1 MSDVEFS
8 ISFAGPL
15 VTFQDIGRPGNMR
28 YGVSASGPMDIVS
41 FEAAN
46 AVLGNDTK
54 QTAIEISL
62 GGLILQCHEGSI
74 TLAITGGDFLIEY
87 QGQKISS
94 WTVLTIQ
101 KGERLSVRAGK
112 SGSWAY
118 LAFSGKLNVK
128 DWLNSSSTH
137 STSGFGGG
145 VLKTGQKFT
154 LTDASNQANRIGPIL
169 KPNFNTNDL
178 IHAVLGPQDQ
188 YFMNTAIKIFSD
200 SIFKV
205 SDNYDRMG
213 MQLTGPKL
221 ELKSALSIPS
231 EPVVKGSIQVSGD
244 GIPTILLADH
254 QTTGGYPKIA
264 TVISS
269 DINRLVQF
277 RSNQS
282 VKFVLINSNE
292 ALQKTR
298 KFLDMK
304 EKYLEKLSISR
315 GTLEQRLMS
324 ENLIGGIEFNS

>member
-188 YFMNTAIKIFSD
+188 YFMNTAIKIFSN

-277 RSNQS
+277 RSNQN
-282 VKFVLINSNE
+282 VEFILINSNE

-304 EKYLEKLSISR
+304 EKYLQKISISR

-324 ENLIGGIEFNS
+324 ENLIGGVEFN

>member
-46 AVLGNDTK
+46 AVLGNETK

-62 GGLILQCHEGSI
+62 GGLILQCREGSI

-94 WTVLTIQ
+94 WTVLTLQ

-154 LTDASNQANRIGPIL
+154 LTDASNQENRIGPIL
-169 KPNFNTNDL
+169 KPNFYTNDL

-188 YFMNTAIKIFSD
+188 YFMNTAIKIFSN

>member
-8 ISFAGPL
+8 ISYAGPL

-46 AVLGNDTK
+46 AVLGNETK

-154 LTDASNQANRIGPIL
+154 LTDASNQENRIGPIL

-269 DINRLVQF
+269 DINRLVQL
-277 RSNQS
+277 RSNQN
-282 VKFVLINSNE
+282 VEFILINSNE

-304 EKYLEKLSISR
+304 EKYLQKISTSR

-324 ENLIGGIEFNS
+324 ENLIGGVEFN

>member
-46 AVLGNDTK
+46 AVLGNETK

-101 KGERLSVRAGK
+101 KGERLSIRAGK

-128 DWLNSSSTH
+128 DWLKSNSTH

-169 KPNFNTNDL
+169 KPSFNTNDL

-188 YFMNTAIKIFSD
+188 YFINTAIEIFSD

-282 VKFVLINSNE
+282 VEFILISSDE

-304 EKYLEKLSISR
+304 EKYLQKISISR

-324 ENLIGGIEFNS
+324 ENLIGGVEFNS

>member
-1 MSDVEFS
+1 MSDVDFS
-8 ISFAGPL
+8 ISYAGPL

-46 AVLGNDTK
+46 AVLGNETK

-94 WTVLTIQ
+94 WTVLTLQ

-154 LTDASNQANRIGPIL
+154 LTDASNQENRIGPIL
-169 KPNFNTNDL
+169 KPNFYTNDL

-188 YFMNTAIKIFSD
+188 YFMNTAIKIFSN

-282 VKFVLINSNE
+282 VKLVLINSNE

-304 EKYLEKLSISR
+304 EKYLQKISTSR

-324 ENLIGGIEFNS
+324 ENLIGGVEFN

>member
-46 AVLGNDTK
+46 AVLGNETK

-169 KPNFNTNDL
+169 KPNLNTNDL

-269 DINRLVQF
+269 DINRLVQL

-282 VKFVLINSNE
+282 VEFILINSNE

-304 EKYLEKLSISR
+304 EKYLQKISISR

-324 ENLIGGIEFNS
+324 ENLIGGVEFN

>member
-1 MSDVEFS
+1 MSDVDFS
-8 ISFAGPL
+8 ISYAGPL

-46 AVLGNDTK
+46 AVLGNETK

-200 SIFKV
+200 SIYKV

-269 DINRLVQF
+269 DINRLVQL
-277 RSNQS
+277 RSNQN
-282 VKFVLINSNE
+282 VEFILINSNE

-304 EKYLEKLSISR
+304 EKYLLKISISR

-324 ENLIGGIEFNS
+324 ENLIGGVEFN

>member
-46 AVLGNDTK
+46 AVLGNETK

-169 KPNFNTNDL
+169 KPNFYTNDL

-188 YFMNTAIKIFSD
+188 YFMNTAIKIFSN

-282 VKFVLINSNE
+282 VKFVLIDSNE

-304 EKYLEKLSISR
+304 EKYLQKISISR

-324 ENLIGGIEFNS
+324 ENLIGGVEFN

>member
-1 MSDVEFS
+1 MSDVKFS
-8 ISFAGPL
+8 ISYAGPL

-46 AVLGNDTK
+46 AVLGNETK

-145 VLKTGQKFT
+145 ILKTGQKFT

-269 DINRLVQF
+269 DINRLVQL
-277 RSNQS
+277 RSNQN
-282 VKFVLINSNE
+282 VEFILINSNE

-304 EKYLEKLSISR
+304 EKYLQKISISR

-324 ENLIGGIEFNS
+324 ENLIGGVEFN

>member
-15 VTFQDIGRPGNMR
+15 VTFQDMGRPGNMR

-46 AVLGNDTK
+46 AVLGNETK

-101 KGERLSVRAGK
+101 KGERLSIRAGK

-128 DWLNSSSTH
+128 DWLKSNSTH

-169 KPNFNTNDL
+169 KPSFNTNDL

-188 YFMNTAIKIFSD
+188 YFMNTAIEIFSD

-282 VKFVLINSNE
+282 VEFILISSNE

-304 EKYLEKLSISR
+304 EKYLQKISISR

-324 ENLIGGIEFNS
+324 ENLIGGVEFNS

>member
-8 ISFAGPL
+8 ISYAGPL

-46 AVLGNDTK
+46 AVLGNETK

-154 LTDASNQANRIGPIL
+154 LKDASNQANRIGPIL

-188 YFMNTAIKIFSD
+188 YFMNTAIEIFSD

-269 DINRLVQF
+269 DINRLVQL
-277 RSNQS
+277 RSNQN
-282 VKFVLINSNE
+282 VEFILINSNE

-304 EKYLEKLSISR
+304 EKYLQKISISR

-324 ENLIGGIEFNS
+324 ENLIGGVEFNS

>member
-46 AVLGNDTK
+46 AVLGNETK

>member
-46 AVLGNDTK
+46 AVLGNETK

-101 KGERLSVRAGK
+101 KGERLSIRAGK

-128 DWLNSSSTH
+128 DWLKSNSTH

-169 KPNFNTNDL
+169 KPSFNTNDL

-188 YFMNTAIKIFSD
+188 YFMNTAIEIFSD

-282 VKFVLINSNE
+282 VEFILISSNE

-304 EKYLEKLSISR
+304 EKYLQKISISR
-315 GTLEQRLMS
+315 GTLEQRLMN
-324 ENLIGGIEFNS
+324 ENLIGGVEFNS

>member
-46 AVLGNDTK
+46 AVLGNETK

-101 KGERLSVRAGK
+101 KGERLSIRAGK

-128 DWLNSSSTH
+128 DWLKSNSTH

-145 VLKTGQKFT
+145 DLKTGQKFT

-169 KPNFNTNDL
+169 KPSFNTNDL

-188 YFMNTAIKIFSD
+188 YFMNTAIEIFSD

-282 VKFVLINSNE
+282 VEFKLISSNE

-298 KFLDMK
+298 KLLDKK
-304 EKYLEKLSISR
+304 EKYLQKISISK

-324 ENLIGGIEFNS
+324 ENLIGGVEFNS

>member
-46 AVLGNDTK
+46 AVLRNETK

-154 LTDASNQANRIGPIL
+154 LTDASNQENRIGPIL
-169 KPNFNTNDL
+169 KPNFYTNDL

-188 YFMNTAIKIFSD
+188 YFMKTAIKIFSD

-205 SDNYDRMG
+205 SDNYVIMG

>member
-46 AVLGNDTK
+46 AILGNDTK

-269 DINRLVQF
+269 DINRLVQL
-277 RSNQS
+277 RSNQN
-282 VKFVLINSNE
+282 VEFILINSNE

-304 EKYLEKLSISR
+304 EKYLQKISTSR

-324 ENLIGGIEFNS
+324 ENLIGGVEFN

>member
-46 AVLGNDTK
+46 AVLGNETK

-101 KGERLSVRAGK
+101 KGERLSIRAGK

-128 DWLNSSSTH
+128 DWLKSNSTH

-169 KPNFNTNDL
+169 KPSFNTNDL

-188 YFMNTAIKIFSD
+188 YFMNTAIEIFSD

-282 VKFVLINSNE
+282 VEFILISSNE

-304 EKYLEKLSISR
+304 EKYLQKISISR
-315 GTLEQRLMS
+315 GTLEQRLMT
-324 ENLIGGIEFNS
+324 ENLIGGVEFNS

>member
-94 WTVLTIQ
+94 WTVLTLQ

-154 LTDASNQANRIGPIL
+154 LTDASNQENRIGPIL

-269 DINRLVQF
+269 DINRLVQL
-277 RSNQS
+277 RSNQN
-282 VKFVLINSNE
+282 VEFIIINSNE

-304 EKYLEKLSISR
+304 EKYLQKISTSR

-324 ENLIGGIEFNS
+324 ENLIGGVEFN

>member
-46 AVLGNDTK
+46 AVLGNETK

-282 VKFVLINSNE
+282 VEFILISSNE

-304 EKYLEKLSISR
+304 EKYLQKISISR

-324 ENLIGGIEFNS
+324 ENLIGGVEFNS

>member
-8 ISFAGPL
+8 ISYAGPL

-94 WTVLTIQ
+94 WTVLTLQ

-169 KPNFNTNDL
+169 KPNFYTNDL

-188 YFMNTAIKIFSD
+188 YFMNTAIKIFSN

>member
-94 WTVLTIQ
+94 WTVLTLQ

-188 YFMNTAIKIFSD
+188 YFMNTAIKIFSN

-282 VKFVLINSNE
+282 VEFVLINSNE

>member
-8 ISFAGPL
+8 ISYAGPL

-46 AVLGNDTK
+46 AVLGNETK

-94 WTVLTIQ
+94 WTVLTLQ

-324 ENLIGGIEFNS
+324 ENLIGGVEFN

>member
-1 MSDVEFS
+1 MTDVEFS

-46 AVLGNDTK
+46 AVLGNETK

-101 KGERLSVRAGK
+101 KGERLSIRAGK

-128 DWLNSSSTH
+128 DWLKSNSTH

-169 KPNFNTNDL
+169 KPSFNTNDL

-188 YFMNTAIKIFSD
+188 YFINTAIEIFSD

-277 RSNQS
+277 RSNQN
-282 VKFVLINSNE
+282 VEFILISNNE

-304 EKYLEKLSISR
+304 EKYLQKISISR

-324 ENLIGGIEFNS
+324 ENLIGGVEFNS

>member
-46 AVLGNDTK
+46 AVLGNETK

-94 WTVLTIQ
+94 WTVLTLQ

-154 LTDASNQANRIGPIL
+154 LTDASNQENRIGPIL
-169 KPNFNTNDL
+169 KPNFYTNDL

-264 TVISS
+264 TIISS

-304 EKYLEKLSISR
+304 EKYLQKISTSR

-324 ENLIGGIEFNS
+324 ENLIGGVEFN

>member
-46 AVLGNDTK
+46 AVLGNETK

-154 LTDASNQANRIGPIL
+154 ITDASNQANRIGPIL

-269 DINRLVQF
+269 DINRLVQL
-277 RSNQS
+277 RSNQN
-282 VKFVLINSNE
+282 VEFILINSNE

-304 EKYLEKLSISR
+304 EKYLQKISISR
-315 GTLEQRLMS
+315 GTLEQRLMN
-324 ENLIGGIEFNS
+324 ENLIGGVEFN

>member
-46 AVLGNDTK
+46 AVLGNETK

-145 VLKTGQKFT
+145 ILKTGQKFK
-154 LTDASNQANRIGPIL
+154 LTDASNQENRIGPIL
-169 KPNFNTNDL
+169 KPNFYTNDL

-188 YFMNTAIKIFSD
+188 YFMNTAIKIFSN

-269 DINRLVQF
+269 DINRLVQL
-277 RSNQS
+277 RSNQN
-282 VKFVLINSNE
+282 VEFILINSNE

-304 EKYLEKLSISR
+304 EKYLQKISISR
-315 GTLEQRLMS
+315 GTLEQRLMN
-324 ENLIGGIEFNS
+324 ENLIGGVELN

>member
-46 AVLGNDTK
+46 AVLGNETK

-101 KGERLSVRAGK
+101 KGERLSIRAGK

-128 DWLNSSSTH
+128 DWLKSNSTH

-169 KPNFNTNDL
+169 KPSFNTNDL

-188 YFMNTAIKIFSD
+188 YFINTAIEIFSD

-282 VKFVLINSNE
+282 VEFILISSNE

-298 KFLDMK
+298 KFLNMK
-304 EKYLEKLSISR
+304 EKYLQKISISR

-324 ENLIGGIEFNS
+324 ENLIGGVEFNS

>member
-46 AVLGNDTK
+46 AVLGNETK

-188 YFMNTAIKIFSD
+188 YFMNTAIKIFSN

-304 EKYLEKLSISR
+304 EKYLQKISTSR

-324 ENLIGGIEFNS
+324 ENLIGGVEFN

>member
-15 VTFQDIGRPGNMR
+15 VTFQDIGRPGHMR

-154 LTDASNQANRIGPIL
+154 LTDASNQENRIGPIL
-169 KPNFNTNDL
+169 KPNFYTNDL

-188 YFMNTAIKIFSD
+188 YFMNTAIKIFSN

-269 DINRLVQF
+269 DINRLVQL

-304 EKYLEKLSISR
+304 EKYLQKISISR
-315 GTLEQRLMS
+315 GTLEQRLMN
-324 ENLIGGIEFNS
+324 ENLIGGVEFN

>member
-1 MSDVEFS
+1 MSDVDFS
-8 ISFAGPL
+8 ISYAGPL

-46 AVLGNDTK
+46 AVLGNETK

-269 DINRLVQF
+269 DINRLVQL
-277 RSNQS
+277 RSNQN
-282 VKFVLINSNE
+282 VEFILINSNE

-304 EKYLEKLSISR
+304 EKYLQKISISR
-315 GTLEQRLMS
+315 GTLEQRLMN
-324 ENLIGGIEFNS
+324 ENLIGGVEFN

>member
-46 AVLGNDTK
+46 AVLGNETK

-154 LTDASNQANRIGPIL
+154 LTDASNQENRIGPIL
-169 KPNFNTNDL
+169 KPNFYTNDL

-188 YFMNTAIKIFSD
+188 YFMNTAIKIFSN

-269 DINRLVQF
+269 DINRLVQL
-277 RSNQS
+277 RSNQN
-282 VKFVLINSNE
+282 VEFIIINSNE

-304 EKYLEKLSISR
+304 EKYLQKISTSR

-324 ENLIGGIEFNS
+324 ENLIGGVEFN

>member
-94 WTVLTIQ
+94 WTVLTLQ

-154 LTDASNQANRIGPIL
+154 LTDASNQENRIGPIL
-169 KPNFNTNDL
+169 KPNFYTNDL

-188 YFMNTAIKIFSD
+188 YFMNTAIKIFSN

-269 DINRLVQF
+269 DINRLVQL
-277 RSNQS
+277 RSNQN
-282 VKFVLINSNE
+282 VEFIIINSNE

-304 EKYLEKLSISR
+304 EKYLQKISTSR

-324 ENLIGGIEFNS
+324 ENLIGGVEFN

>member
-1 MSDVEFS
+1 MSDVGFS
-8 ISFAGPL
+8 ISYAGPL

-46 AVLGNDTK
+46 AVLGNETK

-154 LTDASNQANRIGPIL
+154 LKDASNQANRIRPIL

-188 YFMNTAIKIFSD
+188 YFMKTAIKIFSD

-269 DINRLVQF
+269 DINRLVQL
-277 RSNQS
+277 RSNQN
-282 VKFVLINSNE
+282 VEFILINSNE

-304 EKYLEKLSISR
+304 EKYLQKISISR

-324 ENLIGGIEFNS
+324 ENLIGGVEFN

>member
-46 AVLGNDTK
+46 AVLGNETK

-62 GGLILQCHEGSI
+62 GGLILQCREGSI

-145 VLKTGQKFT
+145 ILKTGQKFK
-154 LTDASNQANRIGPIL
+154 LTDASNQENRIGPIL
-169 KPNFNTNDL
+169 KPNFYTNDL

-269 DINRLVQF
+269 DINRLVQL
-277 RSNQS
+277 RSNQN
-282 VKFVLINSNE
+282 VEFILINSNE

-304 EKYLEKLSISR
+304 EKYLQKISISR
-315 GTLEQRLMS
+315 GTLEQRLMN
-324 ENLIGGIEFNS
+324 ENLIGGVEFN

>member
-94 WTVLTIQ
+94 WTVLTLQ

-264 TVISS
+264 TIISS

-304 EKYLEKLSISR
+304 EKYLQKISTSR

-324 ENLIGGIEFNS
+324 ENLIGGVEFN

>member
-154 LTDASNQANRIGPIL
+154 LTDAYNQANRIGPIL
-169 KPNFNTNDL
+169 KPNFYTNDL

>member
-46 AVLGNDTK
+46 AVLGNETK

-101 KGERLSVRAGK
+101 KGERLSIRAGK

-128 DWLNSSSTH
+128 DWLKSNSTH

-169 KPNFNTNDL
+169 KPSFNTNDL

-188 YFMNTAIKIFSD
+188 YFMNTAIEIFSD

-282 VKFVLINSNE
+282 VEFILISSNE
-292 ALQKTR
+292 ALQKAR

-304 EKYLEKLSISR
+304 EKYLQKISISK

-324 ENLIGGIEFNS
+324 ENLIGGVEFNS

>member
-46 AVLGNDTK
+46 AVLGNETK

-101 KGERLSVRAGK
+101 KGERLSIRAGK

-128 DWLNSSSTH
+128 DWLKSNSTH

-154 LTDASNQANRIGPIL
+154 LTDASNQENRIGPIL
-169 KPNFNTNDL
+169 KPNFYTNDL

-188 YFMNTAIKIFSD
+188 YFMNTAIKIFSN

-282 VKFVLINSNE
+282 VEFKLISSNE

-298 KFLDMK
+298 KLLDMK
-304 EKYLEKLSISR
+304 EKYLQKISISR
-315 GTLEQRLMS
+315 GTLEQRLMN
-324 ENLIGGIEFNS
+324 ENLIGGVEFNS

>member
-94 WTVLTIQ
+94 WTVLTLQ

-154 LTDASNQANRIGPIL
+154 LTDASNQENRIGPIL
-169 KPNFNTNDL
+169 KPNFYTNDL

-269 DINRLVQF
+269 DINRLVQL
-277 RSNQS
+277 RSNQN
-282 VKFVLINSNE
+282 VEFIIINSNE

-304 EKYLEKLSISR
+304 EKYLQKISTSR

-324 ENLIGGIEFNS
+324 ENLIGGVEFN

>member
-1 MSDVEFS
+1 MSDIEFS

-46 AVLGNDTK
+46 AVLGNETK

-101 KGERLSVRAGK
+101 KGERLSIRAGK

-128 DWLNSSSTH
+128 DWLKSNSTH

-169 KPNFNTNDL
+169 KPSFNTNDL

-188 YFMNTAIKIFSD
+188 YFINTAIEIFSD

-282 VKFVLINSNE
+282 VEFILISSNE

-304 EKYLEKLSISR
+304 EKYLQKISISR

-324 ENLIGGIEFNS
+324 ENLIGGVEFNS